1 MRLLVCWRSG
11 EEPEIKRVSSGGASA
26 PPFLEGGQT
35 MNYTYI
41 VQCSD
46 GTLYTGWTND
56 LDKRI
61 KAHNDGK
68 GAKYTKPRLPVEL
81 VYAKGHA
88 TKEEAMKDE
97 YRIKQLSRKR
107 KQELCKEYEEEQ
119 RELQEE
125 HPEQAVSSEE
135 KSPGVLKDKDIR
147 EPLFEFL
154 EETYGKVRILEEKT
168 MGRSRADLVMVAPE
182 CLYGIEIK
190 SAGLLGHCYGG
201 ADEWKSRLLFP
212 AASEGESEAEMGEED
227 ADSVASGACHNSGVV
242 SHAEVQGKEQAV
254 CGGQDSGTC
263 PGKDSG
269 GDIKQ
274 TNQ

>member
-1 MRLLVCWRSG
+1 
-11 EEPEIKRVSSGGASA
+11 
-26 PPFLEGGQT
+26 

-56 LDKRI
+56 LNKRI
-61 KAHNDGK
+61 KAHNNGK

-81 VYAKGHA
+81 VYAKEHA

-135 KSPGVLKDKDIR
+135 KSSGNPYLSFWRKPMERSVFWKKRPWDGR
-147 EPLFEFL
+147 
-154 EETYGKVRILEEKT
+154 GQIL
-168 MGRSRADLVMVAPE
+168 
-182 CLYGIEIK
+182 
-190 SAGLLGHCYGG
+190 
-201 ADEWKSRLLFP
+201 
-212 AASEGESEAEMGEED
+212 
-227 ADSVASGACHNSGVV
+227 
-242 SHAEVQGKEQAV
+242 
-254 CGGQDSGTC
+254 
-263 PGKDSG
+263 
-269 GDIKQ
+269 
-274 TNQ
+274 